1 MKKVWSMLFLLCFAF
16 TWVLGTVGIVLADE
30 AEDVYSITVGNGD
43 VTTITVGNEG
53 DETKTNPVIYI
64 ITLKGDIDRG
74 EANFI
79 ARGYEEAKENHADYV
94 LLKIDTYGGLVDAAM
109 NIKNTVISS
118 STPTI
123 CFVEQKAISAGSLI
137 ALSGNVLVMA
147 PGTTMGAAEPRQ
159 GDQIADEKVISMWSK
174 ELAGA
179 AEYNHRDGE
188 IAAAMA
194 DSRIE
199 IPGVVEKGKLLTLT
213 AQEAVTLNM
222 ADFIAED
229 EKAIFAQLHFSDPHV
244 VRVEQTAKEKMVQF
258 LTSPFVSPVLLTLGI
273 AGIIIELLTVGF
285 GVFGTIGVFSFSLFF
300 AGNLMSGYAGWGAVI
315 LFLVGMVLV
324 CLEIFVVPGVGI
336 TGLAGILSIVASIV
350 FASPSLEQAAISL
363 LVALIA
369 SMILIFLSFKYS
381 KTRGIWNRLILSQK
395 QKNDEGYAAPRREL
409 SNLEG
414 KGGVAITP
422 LRPAGAGLFEGE
434 RIDVITEGEFIP
446 AGAAIS
452 VVRVESSR
460 VIVREILPQ
469 SEEK

>member
-1 MKKVWSMLFLLCFAF
+1 MKKVWSMLFLLCFVF
-16 TWVLGTVGIVLADE
+16 TWVLGMAGMVFADEPESNYTVTVGSE
-30 AEDVYSITVGNGD
+30 AAVSITVGND
-43 VTTITVGNEG
+43 ADQN
-53 DETKTNPVIYI
+53 KTNPVIYT

-74 EANFI
+74 AANFI
-79 ARGYEEAKENHADYV
+79 VRGYEEAKANHADYV

-109 NIKNTVISS
+109 NIKNTIISS

-159 GDQIADEKVISMWSK
+159 GDQIADEKVVSMWSK

-179 AEYNHRDGE
+179 AEYHHRNGE

-213 AQEAVTLNM
+213 AGEAVDLNM

-229 EKAIFAQLHFSDPHV
+229 EAAIFAKMNFSDPQV
-244 VRVEQTAKEKMVQF
+244 VSVEPTTKEKMAQF

-315 LFLVGMVLV
+315 LFLVGMVLIF
-324 CLEIFVVPGVGI
+324 LEIFVVPGVGI

-363 LVALIA
+363 LVALVA
-369 SMILIFLSFKYS
+369 SVILIFLSFKYS
-381 KTRGIWNRLILSQK
+381 RTRSIWNRLILSQK

-414 KGGVAITP
+414 KNGVAITP
-422 LRPAGAGLFEGE
+422 LRPAGAGLFDGE
-434 RIDVITEGEFIP
+434 RIDVISEGEFIP
-446 AGAAIS
+446 AGAM
-452 VVRVESSR
+452 VRVMRVESAR
-460 VIVREILPQ
+460 VIVREIIPQ
-469 SEEK
+469 TEEE

>member
-1 MKKVWSMLFLLCFAF
+1 MKKVWFMLFLVCFMAVGSMAF
-16 TWVLGTVGIVLADE
+16 ADE
-30 AEDVYSITVGNGD
+30 PPAVVTVSVGNGERQD
-43 VTTITVGNEG
+43 G
-53 DETKTNPVIYI
+53 ETPLIYS
-64 ITLKGDIDRG
+64 ITLKGDIDQG
-74 EANFI
+74 EASFI
-79 ARGYEEAKENHADYV
+79 ARGYEEASRNKADYV

-109 NIKNTVISS
+109 NIKSTIISS

-123 CFVEQKAISAGSLI
+123 CFVEQKAISAGALI

-159 GDQIADEKVISMWSK
+159 GNQIADEKIVSMWSK
-174 ELAGA
+174 ELTGA
-179 AEYNHRDGE
+179 AEHNNRNGQ

-213 AQEAVTLNM
+213 AQEAVRLNM

-229 EKAIFAQLHFSDPHV
+229 EAALLMKMELADAQIV
-244 VRVEQTAKEKMVQF
+244 EVEQTAKEKFAQF
-258 LTSPFVSPVLLTLGI
+258 LTSPLVSPLLLTLGI

-315 LFLVGMVLV
+315 LFLVGMVLI

-336 TGLAGILSIVASIV
+336 TGLAGILSIVASVV

-363 LVALIA
+363 LVALVA
-369 SMILIFLSFKYS
+369 SIILIFLSFKYS

-414 KGGVAITP
+414 KSGVAITP
-422 LRPAGAGLFEGE
+422 LRPAGAGLFDGA
-434 RIDVITEGEFIP
+434 RIDVVTEGEFIP
-446 AGAAIS
+446 AGAMIS

-460 VIVREILPQ
+460 VIVREIVPQ
-469 SEEK
+469 AEEK